1 MRTSNVYKK
10 YIKSLAEYIDRNS
23 FKLRPFPKV
32 IIDRTEQDGVF
43 IRTGHYDFNKQEIT
57 IYVNGR
63 HIKDILRSVAH
74 ELVHHNQY
82 LEGKIKPE
90 KIDGDKLIGESE
102 NVKYLNS
109 LEEDAY
115 LRGNIAFRKWT
126 EVEKGK
132 GRKIIFIKKK
142 KKLCEKLG

>member
-1 MRTSNVYKK
+1 MSTSNVYKK
-10 YIKSLAEYIDRNS
+10 YIKSLAEYIDRNC

-126 EVEKGK
+126 EVEKG
-132 GRKIIFIKKK
+132 
-142 KKLCEKLG
+142 EE

>member
-1 MRTSNVYKK
+1 MTTPTNYKK
-10 YIKSLAEYIDRNS
+10 YIKSLAEYIDRNC

-82 LEGKIKPE
+82 IEGKIKPE
-90 KIDGDKLIGESE
+90 KIDGDKLIGESD

-109 LEEDAY
+109 LEEDAF

-126 EVEKGK
+126 EVMKEK
-132 GRKIIFIKKK
+132 
-142 KKLCEKLG
+142 EK